1 MYFKIIYSE
10 NERKLSVISDMPI
23 IWPTYAGPAE
33 DEEHKVIESKAHEKL
48 FDYIRP
54 NVLDNPQLVRFT
66 EISQEMLFFNARFRR
81 KIDQRIDQNSLPQKI
96 FLLSQKRYLEF
107 IAG

>member
-1 MYFKIIYSE
+1 M
-10 NERKLSVISDMPI
+10 ISDMPI
-23 IWPTYAGPAE
+23 IWPPYAGLAE

-54 NVLDNPQLVRFT
+54 NVLDNPQLVRVT
-66 EISQEMLFFNARFRR
+66 EISQEMLFFMQNFRR
-81 KIDQRIDQNSLPQKI
+81 KIGQRVDQNSLPQKTC
-96 FLLSQKRYLEF
+96 LLSQKSYLEF

>member
-48 FDYIRP
+48 FDYIRT

-66 EISQEMLFFNARFRR
+66 EISQEMLFFLC
-81 KIDQRIDQNSLPQKI
+81 KI
-96 FLLSQKRYLEF
+96 
-107 IAG
+107 

>member
-10 NERKLSVISDMPI
+10 NERKLPVISDIPI

-33 DEEHKVIESKAHEKL
+33 DEEHKVIEFKAHEKL
-48 FDYIRP
+48 FDCIRP

-66 EISQEMLFFNARFRR
+66 EISQEMLFYARFRR
-81 KIDQRIDQNSLPQKI
+81 KIDQRVDENSLPQKTC
-96 FLLSQKRYLEF
+96 LLSQKSYLEF

>member
-1 MYFKIIYSE
+1 M
-10 NERKLSVISDMPI
+10 ISDMPI
-23 IWPTYAGPAE
+23 IWPPYAGPAE

-54 NVLDNPQLVRFT
+54 NVLDNPQLVRVT
-66 EISQEMLFFNARFRR
+66 EISQEMLFFMQNFRR
-81 KIDQRIDQNSLPQKI
+81 KIDQRVDQNSLPQKTC
-96 FLLSQKRYLEF
+96 LLSQKSYLEF